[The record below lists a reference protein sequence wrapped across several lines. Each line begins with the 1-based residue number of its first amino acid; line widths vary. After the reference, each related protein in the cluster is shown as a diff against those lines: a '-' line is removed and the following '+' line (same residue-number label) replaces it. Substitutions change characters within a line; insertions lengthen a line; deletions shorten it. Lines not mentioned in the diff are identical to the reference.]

1 MTRRILLV
9 EDDIFFQKFY
19 SSKLIENGY
28 EVITVNNGREAI
40 SKLESDNFDLILL
53 DLVMPEVDG
62 FEVRSP
68 ALSKDARKE
77 H

>member
-53 DLVMPEVDG
+53 DLVCLLYTSD
-62 FEVRSP
+62 
-68 ALSKDARKE
+68 DADE
-77 H
+77 